1 MLGKHKL
8 YLDIFCEVY
17 ELIEHWADGSF
28 TDFADQHIEPNAIYL
43 VSRKEFYKNVDK
55 IKQYANSAYII
66 LSNPHEGSDT
76 MVSQLS
82 RLGLE
87 ELAKAKKVFLIGG
100 GDMDESWPCLT
111 YESFLPKIFDYA
123 ENISATAK
131 TSNIFK
137 QLDKPYKFLF
147 LNGRGRPH
155 RKYLIEKLNSL
166 GLLTDAIWSNLDVN
180 FGNVTNLNLIINGED
195 FMSRPRPIKLLDKK
209 YEFESYRSNLS
220 NTFTEGFIKHELF
233 DNKWGDV
240 YINPL
245 PYVDTYF
252 SMVTETVFHY
262 PYSFRTEKIWK
273 PIAIGH
279 PWVCAANAH
288 YYRDIRNLGFKTF
301 GHLIDESFDSIDNNQ
316 QRIERITT
324 VVQDLCRQNLNDF
337 ISAAEETCKYNQQLY
352 IELRPKIRAEFP
364 QQFASFIHNHI
375 T

>member
-1 MLGKHKL
+1 
-8 YLDIFCEVY
+8 
-17 ELIEHWADGSF
+17 
-28 TDFADQHIEPNAIYL
+28 
-43 VSRKEFYKNVDK
+43 
-55 IKQYANSAYII
+55 
-66 LSNPHEGSDT
+66 
-76 MVSQLS
+76 
-82 RLGLE
+82 
-87 ELAKAKKVFLIGG
+87 
-100 GDMDESWPCLT
+100 
-111 YESFLPKIFDYA
+111 
-123 ENISATAK
+123 
-131 TSNIFK
+131 
-137 QLDKPYKFLF
+137 
-147 LNGRGRPH
+147 
-155 RKYLIEKLNSL
+155 
-166 GLLTDAIWSNLDVN
+166 
-180 FGNVTNLNLIINGED
+180 
-195 FMSRPRPIKLLDKK
+195 MSRPRPIKLLDKK